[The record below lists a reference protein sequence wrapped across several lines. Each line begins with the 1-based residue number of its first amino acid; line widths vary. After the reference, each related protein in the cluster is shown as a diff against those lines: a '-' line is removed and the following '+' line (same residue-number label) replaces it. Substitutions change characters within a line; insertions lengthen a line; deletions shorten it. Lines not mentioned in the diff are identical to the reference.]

1 MSGMCATG
9 SWDFKV
15 DDVFIPQ
22 DRALPFQSILDATS
36 GISERFGGPLYRTPL
51 MPVLGLLLGCPF
63 WGGPVGALELC
74 RANAG
79 QAGEQDL
86 ALGHAATGRQ

>member
-1 MSGMCATG
+1 
-9 SWDFKV
+9 
-15 DDVFIPQ
+15 
-22 DRALPFQSILDATS
+22 
-36 GISERFGGPLYRTPL
+36 
-51 MPVLGLLLGCPF
+51 MPVLGFAAGLPILG
-63 WGGPVGALELC
+63 GGPVGALELC